1 MIGTACVNSI
11 ERDPRSWADVAKLEI
26 ETQKNEPRNLW
37 VRCGYVS
44 RALCKDW
51 EVHPRGRLRWWESK
65 VAIPGTADIGGYL
78 VTFRTIGPKKFKR
91 NKTISLHR
99 ISLETFFPKP
109 HRTLECDHRDENRE
123 NFDIRNLRWVSH
135 SLNVAFQ
142 KHRGW
147 GRMWVKKEQRWK
159 YRARFRDHSYPYRDT
174 KEQARREYLYVRAV
188 WIREERER
196 IIQLVMA
203 HNGVD
208 RLEAI
213 RMLNWDKRD
222 DVFFLVE
229 LNE

>member
-1 MIGTACVNSI
+1 MIGTVHVNSI

-26 ETQKNEPRNLW
+26 ETQKKEPLNLW

-44 RALCKDW
+44 RALCDVW
-51 EVHPRGRLRWWESK
+51 EVHPRGKLRWWESK
-65 VAIPGTADIGGYL
+65 DPISGRVDIGGYL
-78 VTFRTIGPKKFKR
+78 VIDRCWRRRKWTL
-91 NKTISLHR
+91 SLHR
-99 ISLETFFPKP
+99 VSLETFFPKP
-109 HRTLECDHRDENRE
+109 HRILECDHRDENRK
-123 NFDIRNLRWVSH
+123 NYDIRNLRWVSH
-135 SLNVAFQ
+135 ALNVAFQ
-142 KHRGW
+142 KHRGL

-174 KEQARREYLYVRAV
+174 KEQARREYLYIRAV

-196 IIQLVMA
+196 IIQMVMS

-222 DVFFLVE
+222 DVFFLTE